1 MRKRSAVTGL
11 FGVVLAACSVGFS
24 ASAAAQGQSD
34 RRTVAVAHR
43 AGAAADVRAA
53 VLRAGG
59 RVVQDMA
66 VADALIVELPAR
78 AIAALERNSRVEF
91 VDSGAPRTIL
101 GGRSVRSSHLPVGET
116 VPYGITMVQADQV
129 GDGAAGNRIAC
140 IVDSGVDGAHPD
152 LAGVAMTGT
161 NFTRSGDWNTDEN
174 SHGTHVAGTMV
185 AVDNSIGVVGVAP
198 NAKLRLHIVK
208 VFDASGSAS
217 SITIS
222 RGMLDCWLNGSHVV
236 NMSLGGAGASPME
249 RRIAQLLHKKG
260 LLQIAAAGNAGTNTV
275 SYPAGF
281 PEVVS
286 VAGVDSSMNL
296 YVGSQWNPDVEIA
309 APAVA
314 VLSTVPAFSQI
325 GASVD
330 VGATSYPAAPME
342 GSPLASATGELA
354 NFGLGDTVAAGSMS
368 GKVCLISRGVISF
381 GQKVLNCEA
390 SGGVGAIIY
399 NNVPGDLFGTLG
411 TTVTSIPSVGT
422 TQADGAAMLGQLG
435 QTTTVA
441 VLRLPDQYAYYS
453 GTSMA
458 APHVSGVAAVVWS
471 LHPGCTAEQIR
482 TSLNR
487 SALDLGDTG
496 RDEHFGYGLVQAK
509 AADTRLLGGCGQ

>member
-1 MRKRSAVTGL
+1 MRKRSAVMGL
-11 FGVVLAACSVGFS
+11 FGVVLAACGIALS
-24 ASAAAQGQSD
+24 ASASAQGQSD
-34 RRTVAVAHR
+34 RRTVAVAYR

-78 AIAALERNSRVEF
+78 AIAALARDRRVEF
-91 VDSGAPRTIL
+91 VDAGAPRTIL

-116 VPYGITMVQADQV
+116 VPYGIAMVQADQV
-129 GDGAAGNRIAC
+129 SDSAAGNRVAC
-140 IVDSGVDGAHPD
+140 IVDSGIDGGHPD

-185 AVDNSIGVVGVAP
+185 AVDNAIGVVGVAP

-217 SITIS
+217 SITIA

-260 LLQIAAAGNAGTNTV
+260 LLQIAAAGNEGNNTV

-286 VAGVDSSMNL
+286 VAGVDSVMDL
-296 YVGSQWNPDVEIA
+296 YAGSQWNADVELA

-325 GASVD
+325 GASID
-330 VGATSYPAAPME
+330 VGGSAYPAAPME
-342 GSPLASATGELA
+342 GSPLASATGPLA
-354 NFGLGDTVAAGSMS
+354 DFGLGLAVDAGSMS
-368 GKVCLISRGVISF
+368 GKVCLIWRGQISF

-411 TTVTSIPSVGT
+411 AAVTTIPSVGT
-422 TQADGAAMLGQLG
+422 TQANGTAMLGQLG
-435 QTTTVA
+435 QTTTVT
-441 VLRLPDQYAYYS
+441 VERLPDQYAYYS

-458 APHVSGVAAVVWS
+458 APHVSAAAAVVWS
-471 LHPGCTAEQIR
+471 RHPGCNAEQVR
-482 TSLNR
+482 ASLNA
-487 SALDLGDTG
+487 SALDLGAAG
-496 RDEHFGYGLVQAK
+496 RDEHFGHGLVQAK
-509 AADTRLLGGCGQ
+509 AADLRLQGGCGQ